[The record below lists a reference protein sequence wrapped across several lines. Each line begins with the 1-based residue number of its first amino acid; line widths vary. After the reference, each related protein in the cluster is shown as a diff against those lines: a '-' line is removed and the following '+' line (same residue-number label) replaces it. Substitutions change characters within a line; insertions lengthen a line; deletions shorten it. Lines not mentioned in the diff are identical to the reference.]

1 MMSEEIQGP
10 KLKELQYY
18 CSGKIGWASE
28 EERKRGAR
36 EEREKQETIFME
48 SKERISRKESS
59 TMYML
64 PRNKKDD

>member
-1 MMSEEIQGP
+1 MMSEEILGP

-36 EEREKQETIFME
+36 EEREKQETVFSWKAKNFKKGE
-48 SKERISRKESS
+48 LNHVHAAKKQER
-59 TMYML
+59 
-64 PRNKKDD
+64 